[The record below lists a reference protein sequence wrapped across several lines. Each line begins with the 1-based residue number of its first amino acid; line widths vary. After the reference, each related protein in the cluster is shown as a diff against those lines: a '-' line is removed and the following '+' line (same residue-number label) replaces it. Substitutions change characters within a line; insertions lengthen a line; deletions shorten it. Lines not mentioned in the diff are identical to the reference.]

1 MFCKL
6 VSLIPFRRSQKSE
19 KQLKNTPMVHMMS
32 NIKVTLQRGLGQ
44 SRKKEDVELAS
55 RELVGIQLG
64 T

>member
-1 MFCKL
+1 
-6 VSLIPFRRSQKSE
+6 
-19 KQLKNTPMVHMMS
+19 MVHMMS

-55 RELVGIQLG
+55 RELVGIRLG